1 MNFLLQW
8 FIRSLGS
15 INATQ
20 WQAALQYVIA
30 AEERITAGEDK
41 RAWVLDKLRNVGVTG
56 RYANLA
62 TEMALAWLKRTGGI
76 GNP

>member
-8 FIRSLGS
+8 FIQKLGS
-15 INATQ
+15 LNATQ

-30 AEERITAGEDK
+30 AEERITEPEAK

-62 TEMALAWLKRTGGI
+62 TEAALAWLKREGKI
-76 GNP
+76 E